1 MIFRCFVTV
10 PLGKCWWNICPWIP
24 PDDRYS
30 DIILF
35 FCSPW
40 LQLLKE
46 IPQAIWYQQQE
57 AGCICKLICWC
68 HLGTCIYHLVSSKWR
83 CVLPRKQRTLPMAL
97 CVLQS
102 PSLTSDGIANSIW
115 ECQGGQQK
123 SRAFSIHDSS
133 DPHKELA
140 INSIKYGRHGGS
152 GGAPRPFTPR
162 RRVVFRLGKPPFEW
176 LNFAMKLSVVKI
188 RTDETFG
195 TGKVVR
201 FRTSSLTC
209 FWIFGSSSL
218 IHVLNYWGRC
228 LRF

>member
-102 PSLTSDGIANSIW
+102 PSLTSDGIANSFG

-123 SRAFSIHDSS
+123 AKHSWLIRSNMADMEAQEAHGHGSRHQDHSH
-133 DPHKELA
+133 P
-140 INSIKYGRHGGS
+140 GGVS
-152 GGAPRPFTPR
+152 LKP
-162 RRVVFRLGKPPFEW
+162 VWGKPF
-176 LNFAMKLSVVKI
+176 LSDSICKWS
-188 RTDETFG
+188 FQ
-195 TGKVVR
+195 
-201 FRTSSLTC
+201 
-209 FWIFGSSSL
+209 
-218 IHVLNYWGRC
+218 
-228 LRF
+228 